1 MAKETPFNQTVLHWY
16 DDHGRKD
23 LPWQNPISPY
33 RVWISEVM
41 LQQTQV
47 KTVIPYFERFM
58 ETFPTVH
65 DLASAPQ
72 DQVLNLW
79 TGLGY
84 YARARNLHKAA
95 QIVSEQY
102 QGAFPDSV
110 ELLNELPGI
119 GRSTAGAIA
128 SISMNVSAAIMDG
141 NVKRVLTRFHA
152 IEGWPGTSKVEKQ
165 LWEIAEDNT
174 PPKRTGHYTQAMM
187 DLGATLCTRS
197 KPACGV
203 CPLQP
208 ECKAYALG
216 TPTAFPHS
224 KPKKEK
230 PVKSARFL
238 MILNKDNE
246 LLLEQRPQTG
256 ISGGLYCVPEEDK
269 TSVPDFIIKEEWPAF
284 RHTFSH
290 YHLDIQPLLCQ
301 LTEKGAGIMEQD
313 RQLWYNMQH
322 ELTVGT
328 AAPMITLI
336 DALKRHLAI

>member
-1 MAKETPFNQTVLHWY
+1 MPKDTPFNQTVLSWY
-16 DDHGRKD
+16 DLHGRKD
-23 LPWQNPISPY
+23 LPWQNPITPY
-33 RVWISEVM
+33 RVWVSEVM

-58 ETFPTVH
+58 TEFPTVE
-65 DLASAPQ
+65 DLAKAPQ
-72 DQVLNLW
+72 DNVLNLW

-95 QIVSEQY
+95 QVVVEQHK
-102 QGAFPDSV
+102 GKFPNSV
-110 ELLNELPGI
+110 EALNELPGI

-128 SISMNVSAAIMDG
+128 SISMGVSAPIMDG

-152 IEGWPGTSKVEKQ
+152 IEGWPGTSKIEKE
-165 LWEIAEDNT
+165 LWAIAEANT
-174 PPKRTGHYTQAMM
+174 PPERTGHYTQAMM

-197 KPACGV
+197 KPACGI

-208 ECKAYALG
+208 ECKAYELG

-230 PVKSARFL
+230 PIKQARFL
-238 MILNKDNE
+238 LILNKDNE

-256 ISGGLYCVPEEDK
+256 IWGGLYCVPEE
-269 TSVPDFIIKEEWPAF
+269 THNNLPDFIVKEEWPAF

-290 YHLDIQPLLCQ
+290 YHLDIEPVLCELSSNQ
-301 LTEKGAGIMEQD
+301 QMIMESNP
-313 RQLWYNMQH
+313 RLWYNMQQD
-322 ELTVGT
+322 LQVGT

-336 DALKRHLAI
+336 ESLKRHLLR